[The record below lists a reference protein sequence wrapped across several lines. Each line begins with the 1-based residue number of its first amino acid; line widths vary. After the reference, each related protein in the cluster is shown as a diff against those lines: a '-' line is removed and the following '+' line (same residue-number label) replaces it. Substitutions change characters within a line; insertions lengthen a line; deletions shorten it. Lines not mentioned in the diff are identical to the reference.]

1 MDLHTIQKLV
11 RPASANEITGWREG
25 NAWLAGGTWLFS
37 EPQPKLDTLIDLQGL
52 NWRSLEI
59 IVGRA
64 GACRN
69 LPDRRDRAV
78 PRTIGVDC
86 GPVAVGVQSLAADVV

>member
-52 NWRSLEI
+52 NWRSLESSS
-59 IVGRA
+59 A
-64 GACRN
+64 GLELAATCRIEEIERFQG
-69 LPDRRDRAV
+69 PPEWTR
-78 PRTIGVDC
+78 